1 MNYRALLLSLIPL
14 FLIQPLNAQDW
25 RGLFDGYSMKGWEG
39 DSAFFR
45 IEKGSIVGG
54 RLTDPIPQNEFLCT
68 TETFDNFVV
77 RLQFRLEGEGTNA
90 GVQFRSE
97 RVPGSSEVAGYQAD
111 LGEGVWGALYDE
123 SRRNQ
128 MLAQPDADAVEAVL
142 DRNGWNEYAIYAS
155 GKRIRL
161 FVNGLLTVDY
171 IEQDET
177 VPQSGRTCLQIHS
190 GPPGEAWYR
199 DVRIKPIKARP
210 EEPFAATSETVRFEK
225 HVLIPRFVAEGL
237 GAGDVDG
244 DGDLDLVAGAYIIEA
259 PGWTLREFRPAT
271 PYSVHNGYSDTFLSY
286 TLDVNLDGRIDVIQF
301 GAPGAPAYWY
311 ENPGDTDAAWA
322 RRLVHPSVGSENPRL
337 EDVDGDGRPD
347 LLFLDRQADQFVW
360 MQAPTNPGDTVW
372 TRHEISKQLEK
383 ERSRRL
389 GHGLGFGDV
398 NGDGL
403 PDVIAIDAWW
413 EAPGWEEHPAELG
426 NPAADMHAFDVDGDG
441 DSDVLS
447 SSAHG
452 YGIWWYEQGD
462 GNGAGWTRHTIDDRT
477 SQTHA
482 LEVADLNGDGLTDFV
497 TGKRFFAHN
506 GNDPGAF
513 EPSELL
519 WYAAGRDENG
529 RPTWTPYLIDED
541 AGVGLQVLVLDLTGD
556 GLTDVAVSNK
566 KGVFLFEQ
574 VRE

>member
-1 MNYRALLLSLIPL
+1 MNKRAILSILIAL
-14 FLIQPLNAQDW
+14 FLVQPSTAQSW
-25 RGLFDGYSMKGWEG
+25 RGLFDGYSMEGWEG

-45 IEKGSIVGG
+45 IEKGSIVAG

-68 TETFDNFVV
+68 TETFVDFVV
-77 RLQFRLEGEGTNA
+77 RLQFRVEGEGTNA

-97 RVPGSSEVAGYQAD
+97 RVPGSHEVSGYQAD
-111 LGEGVWGALYDE
+111 MGEDLWGALYDE

-128 MLAQPDADAVEAVL
+128 ILAQPEPRAVEAVL
-142 DRNGWNEYAIYAS
+142 DLEEWSEYAIYAS
-155 GKRIRL
+155 GRRIRL

-171 IEQDET
+171 VEPDQT
-177 VPQSGRTCLQIHS
+177 LPQAGRICLQIHS

-199 DVRIKPIKARP
+199 DIQIKPLEARP
-210 EEPFAATSETVRFEK
+210 EEPVAAVSEEVRFQK

-237 GAGDVDG
+237 GAGDIDG
-244 DGDLDLVAGAYIIEA
+244 DGDLDLVAGAYWLEA
-259 PGWTLREFRPAT
+259 PGWTPHEIRPAT
-271 PYSVHNGYSDTFLSY
+271 PYSVHAGYSDTFLSY
-286 TLDVNLDGRIDVIQF
+286 SLDVNLDGRTDVIQF
-301 GAPGAPAYWY
+301 GTPGAPAYWY
-311 ENPGDTDAAWA
+311 ENPGGEEVTWV

-337 EDVDGDGRPD
+337 EDVDGDGRQD
-347 LLFLDRQADQFVW
+347 LLFLDRQADRFVW
-360 MQAPTNPGDTVW
+360 MQAPTTAGDTLW
-372 TRHEISKQLEK
+372 TRHEISTPLEK

-389 GHGLGFGDV
+389 GHGLGFDDV
-398 NGDGL
+398 SGDGI
-403 PDVIAIDAWW
+403 PDVIGFDAWW
-413 EAPGWEEHPAELG
+413 EAPGWEEHPADLG
-426 NPAADMHAFDVDGDG
+426 NPAADMHAYDMDGDG
-441 DSDVLS
+441 DADVLS

-452 YGIWWYEQGD
+452 YGIWWHEQGD
-462 GNGAGWTRHTIDDRT
+462 GDGARWTRHTIDDRT

-513 EPSELL
+513 EPSELV

-541 AGVGLQVLVLDLTGD
+541 AGVGLQVLVQDLTGD
-556 GLTDVAVSNK
+556 GLTDIAVSNK

-574 VRE
+574 ARD